1 MVDSNESGSN
11 LENYLSTLLDAVNIR
26 ILRLLMVEPMYTRQ
40 IARTLNQ
47 HDSRISERLSI
58 LRRAGLIQEIGWRRL
73 ESGSNVKLYFT
84 DLESL
89 SLTIDSK
96 GVYVKAEQKKN
107 IRDAN
112 NTLFILPAYSHD
124 LPSVRKFVG
133 RKNELLFLKK
143 SRSPI
148 VVWGLP
154 GIGKTTAV
162 AKYARELLS
171 SKTPVFWHKILEV
184 DSFAHIINKL
194 SFFLFSLGQNE
205 LHDFISGGAK
215 DERAMIDLSA
225 KGLSEVRATV
235 IFDDFH
241 KCRDEKVMQFVKHLA
256 GRRRIRLIIIS
267 RYKPLDII
275 SESPASEL
283 KLRGLSLSES
293 EEFIRSRKPALNNIE
308 SIIPILQK
316 IRGHPLTLEMLCSS
330 LKEGIVES
338 IFLEKLHKRLYKQLI
353 DTLDVSLA
361 STAEAISVFREAITL
376 EAVNFVFPNRSNIKN
391 IPLLERLGLLEW
403 VGEGRFELHDMT
415 RQVVYDNIYKEKKQE
430 LHMKAAEYYKSKGDT
445 RSLLEAIYHYS
456 ISRDLKGLSE
466 AIEDDQRIC
475 DDGYVTPYFNLLN
488 SLVAEY
494 DKEGRFW
501 IESGIA
507 KATQYLH
514 IRIEENITRLLK
526 ILNYAR
532 TIGSTRLQRRGLTIL
547 GYVYRD
553 TGQLDIS
560 ESYLRQALTLSG
572 ERMEKTRNSAV
583 DMLLLD
589 FAELYVI
596 KGRYEDAI
604 HYYEKAIQSLT
615 VSGKEKELATV
626 LNDRGLIQLRRG
638 YLEDAIKDLRSAVI
652 IFERLGIV
660 RREGIAKFNLGI
672 ALELLGSKIEA
683 LQVLTEAIDRLKH
696 SLENA
701 MLLEAIC
708 ERIIV
713 SISLNDDKGVQR
725 DVIEA
730 KRLAKTVEKMESLGV
745 FLMTMGVFY
754 LWKGRLS
761 KGRKYLIESERM
773 LETSDLTKLARTLAM
788 RGIVESR
795 SGNEKLGK
803 QYSFKAKEIFSS
815 INSRFASLNQLD
827 MQRLFPIPSL
837 TKYRAQA

>member
-1 MVDSNESGSN
+1 MVDSNESALN

-26 ILRLLMVEPMYTRQ
+26 ILSLLMVEPMYTRQ

-124 LPSVRKFVG
+124 IPSVRKFVG

-154 GIGKTTAV
+154 GIGKTTVV
-162 AKYARELLS
+162 AKYARELLF

-256 GRRRIRLIIIS
+256 SRRRIRLIIIS

-330 LKEGIVES
+330 LKEGNVES

-403 VGEGRFELHDMT
+403 VGEGRFELHDII
-415 RQVVYDNIYKEKKQE
+415 RQVIYDNIHQGTKRE
-430 LHMKAAEYYKSKGDT
+430 LHVKAAEYYKSKGDT

-456 ISRDLKGLSE
+456 VSRDLRGLSQ

-475 DDGYVTPYFNLLN
+475 DDGYVTIYLNLLN
-488 SLVAEY
+488 NLTEGH
-494 DKEGRFW
+494 DKESRFW

-507 KATQYLH
+507 RATQYLH
-514 IRIEENITRLLK
+514 IRIEENITRLNN
-526 ILNYAR
+526 ILNYAKM
-532 TIGSTRLQRRGLTIL
+532 TGSTRLQRRALTIL
-547 GYVYRD
+547 GWVYRD
-553 TGQLDIS
+553 TGQLDLS
-560 ESYLRQALTLSG
+560 ESCLRQALMLFDESK
-572 ERMEKTRNSAV
+572 EKTRNFAFN
-583 DMLLLD
+583 MLLLD
-589 FAELYVI
+589 FAALFI
-596 KGRYEDAI
+596 MKGKYEDALHI
-604 HYYEKAIQSLT
+604 YEKAKQSFIA
-615 VSGKEKELATV
+615 SGKEIELATV
-626 LNDRGLIQLRRG
+626 LNDMGVIQLRRG
-638 YLEDAIKDLRSAVI
+638 YFEEAVKNLSSAVV
-652 IFERLGIV
+652 IFEKLKNV
-660 RREGIAKFNLGI
+660 KREGIAKFNLGI
-672 ALELLGSKIEA
+672 ALEFLGSKTEA
-683 LQVLTEAIDRLKH
+683 LKILTDAINRLKH
-696 SLENA
+696 GFENA

-713 SISLNDDKGVQR
+713 SIPLNDDKGVQS

-730 KRLAKTVEKMESLGV
+730 KRLAKTVERRDSLGV
-745 FLMTMGVFY
+745 FLMAMSVFY

-761 KGRKYLIESERM
+761 EAKRYLIESEKM
-773 LETSDLTKLARTLAM
+773 LETSDVIKLARTLAL
-788 RGIVESR
+788 RGILETR
-795 SGNEKLGK
+795 SGNEQLGN
-803 QYSFKAKEIFSS
+803 QYLSRTKEILSR
-815 INSRFASLNQLD
+815 INSRFASSNQLD
-827 MQRLFPIPSL
+827 IQRLYPIPPL
-837 TKYRAQA
+837 INGKDN

>member
-1 MVDSNESGSN
+1 MVDSNESALN

-26 ILRLLMVEPMYTRQ
+26 ILSLLMVEPMYTRQ

-124 LPSVRKFVG
+124 IPSVRKFVG

-154 GIGKTTAV
+154 GIGKTTVV
-162 AKYARELLS
+162 AKYARELLF

-215 DERAMIDLSA
+215 DERPMIDLSA

-256 GRRRIRLIIIS
+256 SRRRIRLIIIS

-330 LKEGIVES
+330 LKEGNVES

-403 VGEGRFELHDMT
+403 VGEGRFELHDII
-415 RQVVYDNIYKEKKQE
+415 RQVIYDNIHQGTKRE
-430 LHMKAAEYYKSKGDT
+430 LHVKAAEYYKSKGDT

-456 ISRDLKGLSE
+456 VSRDLRGLSQ

-475 DDGYVTPYFNLLN
+475 DDGYVTIYLNLLN
-488 SLVAEY
+488 NLTEGH
-494 DKEGRFW
+494 DKESRFW

-507 KATQYLH
+507 RATQYLH
-514 IRIEENITRLLK
+514 IRIEENITRLNN
-526 ILNYAR
+526 ILNYAKM
-532 TIGSTRLQRRGLTIL
+532 TGSTRLQRRALTIL
-547 GYVYRD
+547 GWVYRD
-553 TGQLDIS
+553 TGQLDLS
-560 ESYLRQALTLSG
+560 ESCLRQALMLFDESK
-572 ERMEKTRNSAV
+572 EKTRNFAFN
-583 DMLLLD
+583 MLLLD
-589 FAELYVI
+589 FAALFI
-596 KGRYEDAI
+596 MKGKYEDALHI
-604 HYYEKAIQSLT
+604 YEKAKQSFIA
-615 VSGKEKELATV
+615 SGKEIELATV
-626 LNDRGLIQLRRG
+626 LNDMGVIQLRRG
-638 YLEDAIKDLRSAVI
+638 YFEEAVKNLSSAVV
-652 IFERLGIV
+652 IFEKLKNV
-660 RREGIAKFNLGI
+660 KREGIAKFNLGI
-672 ALELLGSKIEA
+672 ALEFLGSKTEA
-683 LQVLTEAIDRLKH
+683 LKILTDAINRLKH
-696 SLENA
+696 GFENA

-713 SISLNDDKGVQR
+713 SIPLNDDKGVQS

-730 KRLAKTVEKMESLGV
+730 KRLAKTVERRDSLGV
-745 FLMTMGVFY
+745 FLMAMSVFY

-761 KGRKYLIESERM
+761 EAKRYLIESEKM
-773 LETSDLTKLARTLAM
+773 LETSDVIKLARTLAL
-788 RGIVESR
+788 RGILETR
-795 SGNEKLGK
+795 SGNEQLGN
-803 QYSFKAKEIFSS
+803 QYLSRTKEILSR
-815 INSRFASLNQLD
+815 INSRFASSNQLD
-827 MQRLFPIPSL
+827 IQRLYPIPPL
-837 TKYRAQA
+837 INGKDN